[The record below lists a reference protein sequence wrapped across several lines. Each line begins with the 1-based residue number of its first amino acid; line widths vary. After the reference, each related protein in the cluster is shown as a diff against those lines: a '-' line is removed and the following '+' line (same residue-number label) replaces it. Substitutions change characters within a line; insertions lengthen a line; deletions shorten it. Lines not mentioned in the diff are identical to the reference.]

1 MKLKNLGNIYIDCRI
16 NEYKTLIRCEIYSGY
31 FTNDKV
37 CTIWFPY
44 SSRDILGI
52 PENLIRARLKQIG
65 YTFSHYV
72 INLGGKY

>member
-1 MKLKNLGNIYIDCRI
+1 MKLEDLGNIYVVCAI
-16 NEYKTLIRCEIYSGY
+16 NEDKTLIRCEIYKGY
-31 FTNDKV
+31 FTNNKI

-44 SSRDILGI
+44 SSRNCLGI
-52 PENLIRARLKQIG
+52 PSILIRARLKQIG